1 MTGVIRSMIETY
13 YAGAYWPGRVETLES
28 YARRAEVFF
37 QLLASADASFT
48 RWFEKAGSRS
58 AALEL
63 PFTPDAETMLGLFE
77 KKKYRRDKAGISF
90 SAWNGEPDGAS
101 SGVRLACGSAS
112 PLLGDLCTL
121 SLPTEGAVRERVLSA
136 PTLAQVLR
144 AMALAWEPEW
154 GIATSQPHRD
164 EVLGLS
170 KAGTF
175 VGWVTYF
182 ARSRGTLPPLP
193 APVRTEPVEDQ
204 GTLIILTP
212 ERFSASSSEH
222 LALAARVQEL
232 LGQEGLLRPVNALE
246 ASVRRPP

>member
-1 MTGVIRSMIETY
+1 MTEGIRSMIETY

-28 YARRAEVFF
+28 YARRAEAFF
-37 QLLASADASFT
+37 QRLASADASFT
-48 RWFEKAGSRS
+48 RWLEKAGSRS

-63 PFTPDAETMLGLFE
+63 AFTPNAQTLLGLFE
-77 KKKYRRDKAGISF
+77 QKKYRRSEAGISF

-121 SLPTEGAVRERVLSA
+121 SLPSEGAVRERVLSA
-136 PTLAQVLR
+136 ATLAQALR

-154 GIATSQPHRD
+154 GIATSQVHRD

-175 VGWVTYF
+175 VGWLTYI

-193 APVRTEPVEDQ
+193 DPVRTEPVGDK
-204 GTLIILTP
+204 GSLIILTP
-212 ERFSASSSEH
+212 DRFTASNPAHVE
-222 LALAARVQEL
+222 LAARVQKVLDEA
-232 LGQEGLLRPVNALE
+232 GMLRPLNPSQ
-246 ASVRRPP
+246 ASV